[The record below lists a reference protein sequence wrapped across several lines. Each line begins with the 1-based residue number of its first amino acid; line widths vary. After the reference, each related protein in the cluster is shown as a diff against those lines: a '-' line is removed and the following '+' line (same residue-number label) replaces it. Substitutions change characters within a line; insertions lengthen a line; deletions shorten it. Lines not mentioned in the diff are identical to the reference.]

1 MTDSLQK
8 KWRDLCVAAVKEPD
22 SEKLASLVTQILQ
35 TFEEGDDQA
44 LTLRKTGAPVS
55 GQL

>member
-8 KWRDLCVAAVKEPD
+8 KWRDLCVAAAKEPD

-35 TFEEGDDQA
+35 TFEEGDDQD

-55 GQL
+55 DQL